1 MEDFPFNFNLNY
13 KIEDYI
19 IKPPPRNL
27 KLKEA
32 AAKKY
37 DIKIEEMVFIPE
49 NDEEMIISNEQE
61 YADLIEYASAHN
73 LSEIDIL
80 INREKENNEEEEE
93 NENDEGSGDDKGKD
107 NGKEIGM
114 NCDYDYYGDT
124 RNRRGNN
131 DEGYNKHNKGFKE
144 QKRIGYIIEKKQMQ
158 REETLKNKKKKM
170 KNKIKAYNMKFILIK
185 YILIVKIM
193 KKFKYLIF

>member
-19 IKPPPRNL
+19 IKPPPSYL

-93 NENDEGSGDDKGKD
+93 KENENDEGNGDDKGKD
-107 NGKEIGM
+107 KGKEIGM
-114 NCDYDYYGDT
+114 NSDYDYYGDT
-124 RNRRGNN
+124 RNRKGNN

-158 REETLKNKKKKM
+158 REETLKNKKK
-170 KNKIKAYNMKFILIK
+170 IKK
-185 YILIVKIM
+185 
-193 KKFKYLIF
+193 